1 MKNKNKNIDGYNE
14 RHLAQLIR
22 RKMISKVKP
31 SGKIYSRKNKQ
42 DSKESSFILG
52 LALQYDLH
60 IL

>member
-1 MKNKNKNIDGYNE
+1 MKNKNKINGYNE